1 MIEELLADR
10 PVDFIVLCSS
20 LASQL
25 GGFGQAD
32 YAGANAFLDAW
43 ARSRCSAGRSFTVS
57 VNWDTWSEAGMAVET
72 VMPGDLEAARQQ
84 RLAKGLSSREGVE
97 AFRRILRERLPQVL
111 VARGDFE
118 ARFLGSSRTP
128 VAVASPRTAGSP
140 SPQKAA
146 ATARH
151 GRPALPNPY
160 VPPRDDVER
169 TVAGIWGEF
178 LGFGQIGAN
187 DSFFDLGGHSLVATQ
202 IVNRLRDV
210 FQVRLSLER
219 LFEAPTIAA
228 LAEALLAGERRPG
241 QVLEIAR
248 AVQSVEDLSPEDT
261 LRLLEEAQA
270 SEGGR

>member
-1 MIEELLADR
+1 M
-10 PVDFIVLCSS
+10 
-20 LASQL
+20 
-25 GGFGQAD
+25 
-32 YAGANAFLDAW
+32 
-43 ARSRCSAGRSFTVS
+43 
-57 VNWDTWSEAGMAVET
+57 
-72 VMPGDLEAARQQ
+72 
-84 RLAKGLSSREGVE
+84 
-97 AFRRILRERLPQVL
+97 
-111 VARGDFE
+111 
-118 ARFLGSSRTP
+118 
-128 VAVASPRTAGSP
+128 
-140 SPQKAA
+140 
-146 ATARH
+146 
-151 GRPALPNPY
+151 
-160 VPPRDDVER
+160 
-169 TVAGIWGEF
+169 AGIWGEF